1 MCETDNFQVIPTIFV
16 ALYVTWNL
24 YSDGL
29 TLSRELFLTSIV
41 KRFQVPRNSTTTIWP
56 DQYIKNFAKS
66 PDDDFIKQKLS
77 FIHSLSTSR
86 QLSFFVLSSRS
97 GDESEQNNP
106 TRSLQRSYLTT
117 VEPCTYSDV
126 TRRARNGNLRS
137 GPGLVI

>member
-66 PDDDFIKQKLS
+66 PDDDFIKQKPS
-77 FIHSLSTSR
+77 FIHSLPTCR
-86 QLSFFVLSSRS
+86 DLSFFVLSSRS
-97 GDESEQNNP
+97 AHESEQSNSF
-106 TRSLQRSYLTT
+106 TASSIKILQ
-117 VEPCTYSDV
+117 PCTCSDV
-126 TRRARNGNLRS
+126 TRRARTGNLRS
-137 GPGLVI
+137 GPGLFI